1 MMCFSRFIILQSVVT
16 RYLFVQK
23 VVNCYIEEIKERI
36 STGEIQ
42 EASTDLFEDAL
53 DAVLGNPI
61 SVGKII
67 ITLTKSAFFIRERLF
82 WSKME
87 KFLNG
92 VCLSK
97 DDCNKLQVKLT
108 ENGQKEE
115 NAFRL
120 VNIIDRAET
129 QRKISYLI
137 NATRCLLENLI
148 DRENYFRTCHI
159 ITSTLEEDL
168 AFLGEHIFETDLSY
182 EISIQGLLTSGLMYQ
197 SVIDANDDQK
207 YSFTPLAQIVD
218 QYAISSN
225 NIDRYPDLGQLINRF
240 SAPQTKLPGILEGKV
255 VSDKDHIDIYMN

>member
-1 MMCFSRFIILQSVVT
+1 M
-16 RYLFVQK
+16 
-23 VVNCYIEEIKERI
+23 NYIEEIRERI

-42 EASTDLFEDAL
+42 EASTDLLEDAL

-97 DDCNKLQVKLT
+97 DDCDKLQVKLA
-108 ENGQKEE
+108 EDGKKKE

-120 VNIIDRAET
+120 VSIIDRVET
-129 QRKISYLI
+129 QQKISYLI

-148 DRENYFRTCHI
+148 DRATYFRICHT
-159 ITSTLEEDL
+159 ITNTLEEDL
-168 AFLGEHIFETDLSY
+168 AFLGEHIFEADLPY
-182 EISIQGLLTSGLMYQ
+182 DISIQGLLTSGLMYQ
-197 SVIDANDDQK
+197 SVIDANGDQK

-225 NIDRYPDLGQLINRF
+225 NIERYPELGQLTNSF
-240 SAPQTKLPGILEGKV
+240 SAPQPKLSGILEGETA
-255 VSDKDHIDIYMN
+255 SDKDIIDLFKEES

>member
-1 MMCFSRFIILQSVVT
+1 
-16 RYLFVQK
+16 
-23 VVNCYIEEIKERI
+23 
-36 STGEIQ
+36 
-42 EASTDLFEDAL
+42 
-53 DAVLGNPI
+53 
-61 SVGKII
+61 
-67 ITLTKSAFFIRERLF
+67 
-82 WSKME
+82 ME

-255 VSDKDHIDIYMN
+255 VSERSY